1 MDWADDV
8 AYSVHDL
15 EDGLHAGLV
24 SLKNLKDYSERTL
37 VSAVARSYYCG
48 SLPDVTTAELD
59 TVFTEFMELDCW
71 QFSFDGG
78 PASLAAAKNLTSE
91 LVGRFCQAAEDAT
104 RTAAGTARLT
114 RYAADL
120 VVPRR
125 QLLECALLKA
135 VAAHYVMRRQAAVDQ
150 QAREREV
157 IIELALATERGAPA
171 TLDPVF
177 QPAWDTAGGDQE
189 RHRVIIDQLASL
201 TDTSALAL
209 HARRAG

>member
-1 MDWADDV
+1 
-8 AYSVHDL
+8 
-15 EDGLHAGLV
+15 
-24 SLKNLKDYSERTL
+24 
-37 VSAVARSYYCG
+37 
-48 SLPDVTTAELD
+48 
-59 TVFTEFMELDCW
+59 MELDCW

-104 RTAAGTARLT
+104 RAAAGTARLT

-150 QAREREV
+150 QASEREV
-157 IIELALATERGAPA
+157 TPPAPA

-177 QPAWDTAGGDQE
+177 QPAWDAAGADEQ
-189 RHRVIIDQLASL
+189 RRRVIIDQLASL

-209 HARRAG
+209 HARLAR

>member
-1 MDWADDV
+1 
-8 AYSVHDL
+8 
-15 EDGLHAGLV
+15 
-24 SLKNLKDYSERTL
+24 
-37 VSAVARSYYCG
+37 VARAYYCG
-48 SLPDVTTAELD
+48 SMPDVTAAELD

-104 RTAAGTARLT
+104 RTAAGTPRLT
-114 RYAADL
+114 RYTADL

-157 IIELALATERGAPA
+157 ITELALAIERGAPA

-177 QPAWDTAGGDQE
+177 QPAWDTGRTDEE
-189 RHRVIIDQLASL
+189 RHRVVIDQLASL

-209 HARRAG
+209 HTSRAR